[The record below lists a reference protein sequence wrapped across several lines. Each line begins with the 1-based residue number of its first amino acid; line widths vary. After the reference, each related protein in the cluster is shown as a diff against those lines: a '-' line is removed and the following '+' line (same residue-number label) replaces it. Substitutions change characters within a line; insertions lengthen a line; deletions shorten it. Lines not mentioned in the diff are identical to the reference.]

1 MQQPESPQKATAL
14 IKLID
19 FGEVPDTGSTLAQAF
34 NWLFHLSTPSFPIEN
49 SDRMQMRLAKELRSI
64 HSAAA
69 YGVERTGGGRWAECL
84 LFGVTI
90 TIQTRPFPLFNTI
103 ILVR

>member
-1 MQQPESPQKATAL
+1 MQKATAL

-49 SDRMQMRLAKELRSI
+49 SDRMQMRLAKELWSI

-69 YGVERTGGGRWAECL
+69 YGVERMGEGAVGLNICCL
-84 LFGVTI
+84 G
-90 TIQTRPFPLFNTI
+90 
-103 ILVR
+103 